1 MLTCLP
7 IPNNHPND
15 SAEQII
21 IRRNIRRQTIWF
33 FFLIVTGFSLAI
45 ELTFE
50 LFRQIL
56 SLQAVEAEKNKA
68 ELALYKAQ
76 INPHFLFNTLNT
88 LYALVLSVSD
98 KTESAFVKFS
108 GILRY
113 MYSQSDF
120 EFIPVERE
128 LDYIQ
133 QYVDLQKLRL
143 NHHTQVNLLLEA
155 SNKQIL
161 IPPMILITFI
171 ENVFK
176 YGTSS
181 DTDCSAYISIRV
193 NEEQLILETE
203 NTVMRRREDGICG
216 IGIDNCRKRLDLL
229 YPNRYE
235 LHTEETDGKYTVFLN
250 IQLK

>member
-1 MLTCLP
+1 
-7 IPNNHPND
+7 
-15 SAEQII
+15 
-21 IRRNIRRQTIWF
+21 
-33 FFLIVTGFSLAI
+33 
-45 ELTFE
+45 
-50 LFRQIL
+50 
-56 SLQAVEAEKNKA
+56 
-68 ELALYKAQ
+68 
-76 INPHFLFNTLNT
+76 
-88 LYALVLSVSD
+88 
-98 KTESAFVKFS
+98 
-108 GILRY
+108 
-113 MYSQSDF
+113 
-120 EFIPVERE
+120 
-128 LDYIQ
+128 
-133 QYVDLQKLRL
+133 
-143 NHHTQVNLLLEA
+143 
-155 SNKQIL
+155 
-161 IPPMILITFI
+161 MILITFI